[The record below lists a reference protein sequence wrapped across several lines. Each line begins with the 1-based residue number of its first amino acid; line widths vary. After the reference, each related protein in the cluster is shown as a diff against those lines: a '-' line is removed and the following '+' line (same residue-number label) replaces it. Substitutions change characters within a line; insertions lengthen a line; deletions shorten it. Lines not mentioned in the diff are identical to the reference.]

1 MRTVDYSSLI
11 QEDVSC
17 LKKLLKD
24 LSSVKLRDRCEVLIW
39 LKSGN
44 VSTMKEAVSLKGYS
58 VSQGQNWW
66 KEYKSAGISCFL
78 QLNYQGQKSPLR
90 GKKALEERLSNK
102 GFATINEA
110 KDWIFNN
117 MKVTTMRTNNLN
129 F

>member
-44 VSTMKEAVSLKGYS
+44 VSTMKQAVSLKGYS
-58 VSQGQNWW
+58 VSQGQN
-66 KEYKSAGISCFL
+66 
-78 QLNYQGQKSPLR
+78 
-90 GKKALEERLSNK
+90 
-102 GFATINEA
+102 
-110 KDWIFNN
+110 
-117 MKVTTMRTNNLN
+117 
-129 F
+129 